1 MAARLNGHGILVSE
15 RKMLK
20 YEGVGF
26 GSEMAI
32 LQDARGAWLVREKY
46 RSPSICAHVT

>member
-1 MAARLNGHGILVSE
+1 
-15 RKMLK
+15 MLK
-20 YEGVGF
+20 NNDPEF

-46 RSPSICAHVT
+46 WSPSFCAHVMELARKSRFRSQQHQK

>member
-1 MAARLNGHGILVSE
+1 MLRNNGPEL
-15 RKMLK
+15 
-20 YEGVGF
+20 

-46 RSPSICAHVT
+46 